1 MRAGAAVAAAAQS
14 TSLRRVVI
22 GSQARELR
30 ACTGVSNHSRDGG
43 STARS
48 ASLPSAMFDGGY
60 VSAYA
65 EMENLHQQQYQLHEK
80 LRAITETMR
89 LIDSVNPSTI
99 TPTMH

>member
-1 MRAGAAVAAAAQS
+1 MAAASQS
-14 TSLRRVVI
+14 TSLRKWL
-22 GSQARELR
+22 SDLR
-30 ACTGVSNHSRDGG
+30 AARCASCTGRVQPTHGG

-48 ASLPSAMFDGGY
+48 ASLPSAMFDDGY
-60 VSAYA
+60 VSPAYA

-99 TPTMH
+99 TLESL